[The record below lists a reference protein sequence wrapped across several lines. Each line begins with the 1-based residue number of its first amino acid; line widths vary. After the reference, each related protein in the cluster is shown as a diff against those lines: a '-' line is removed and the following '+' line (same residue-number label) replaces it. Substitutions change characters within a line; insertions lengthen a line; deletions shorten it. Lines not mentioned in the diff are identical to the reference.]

1 MNRNTLVIC
10 ITTIMVAS
18 TAMVAGATPRAAI
31 DAAKKAA
38 TARYSDDKKLCA
50 EENSSGARL
59 QCLRDAKA
67 EYTKALAKAK
77 TAGAVNGSS
86 AAVSASTAAKNM
98 GPSTAKNVAPVC
110 AECGKV
116 TASKIVE
123 KKGESTPLGMIAGG
137 VAGAVL
143 GHQVGGGR
151 GKDIATIAGAAGG
164 AYAGH
169 KIEEN
174 VRSTKSWVVSV
185 HFDNGTDQD
194 FSFAVDPGYATGDAV
209 KLSGNSISK
218 R

>member
-10 ITTIMVAS
+10 ITTILVAS

-59 QCLRDAKA
+59 QCLRDAKS

-77 TAGAVNGSS
+77 KAGAVNGSS
-86 AAVSASTAAKNM
+86 AAVSASTPK
-98 GPSTAKNVAPVC
+98 SVAPVC

-185 HFDNGTDQD
+185 HFDNGTDQV
-194 FSFAVDPGYATGDAV
+194 FSFAVDPGYAAGDAV

>member
-67 EYTKALAKAK
+67 EYTEALAKAK

-86 AAVSASTAAKNM
+86 AAVSASTPK
-98 GPSTAKNVAPVC
+98 SVAPVC

-174 VRSTKSWVVSV
+174 ARSTKSWVVSV

-194 FSFAVDPGYATGDAV
+194 FSFAVDPGYAAGDAV

>member
-1 MNRNTLVIC
+1 MNKNTLTIC
-10 ITTIMVAS
+10 IAMMLSASGVVTAHATTKSAFDV
-18 TAMVAGATPRAAI
+18 
-31 DAAKKAA
+31 AKKAA
-38 TARYSDDKKLCA
+38 SKRYTEDKKLCA
-50 EENSSGARL
+50 DEGSSGARL

-67 EYTKALAKAK
+67 EYSKALVDAKK
-77 TAGAVNGSS
+77 LGNTAPTGSTAVSS
-86 AAVSASTAAKNM
+86 AEKSSSATPVKSA
-98 GPSTAKNVAPVC
+98 APVC

-116 TASKIVE
+116 TASKSVE

-143 GHQVGGGR
+143 GHQVGDGR

-185 HFDNGTDQD
+185 HFDKGTDQD
-194 FSFAVDPGYATGDAV
+194 FSFASDPGYAAGDTV
-209 KLSGNSISK
+209 KLSGNSII
-218 R
+218 RH